1 MAPVPWQVDVARS
14 HVRFT
19 VRHMVVSK
27 TRGHFA
33 RWRAQLLL
41 DDEAPE
47 RSRVEVEVE
56 LASVD
61 TGDAARDENLRS
73 ELFDV
78 ARHPLM
84 TFHST
89 HVVPGGRDRFVLVGE
104 LGLHGVSRELRL
116 DCREE
121 RRDADAQ
128 GRPRRH
134 YAARATVDRK
144 DFGLRWNPA
153 LEAGGVLVGD
163 AVEVEVEL
171 QGVLPG

>member
-1 MAPVPWQVDVARS
+1 MAPLPWQVDVARS

-33 RWRAQLLL
+33 RWRAQLVL

-61 TGDAARDENLRS
+61 TGDAARDENLRT
-73 ELFDV
+73 ELFHVD
-78 ARHPLM
+78 RHPLM
-84 TFHST
+84 TFHAT
-89 HVVPGGRDRFVLVGE
+89 HVVPGGRDRFVLVGT
-104 LGLHGVSRELRL
+104 LSLHGATRELRL
-116 DCREE
+116 DCREG

-134 YAARATVDRK
+134 YTARGTLDRK
-144 DFGLRWNPA
+144 AFGLQWSPA

-171 QGVLPG
+171 QVVQPG

>member
-14 HVRFT
+14 HVRFS

-41 DDEAPE
+41 DDETPAH
-47 RSRVEVEVE
+47 SRVEVEVE
-56 LASVD
+56 LASVE
-61 TGDAARDENLRS
+61 TGDASRDENLRT

-89 HVVPGGRDRFVLVGE
+89 QVLPGGKDAFTLVGE
-104 LGLHGVSRELRL
+104 LGLHGTTRELRL
-116 DCREE
+116 SCREG

-134 YAARATVDRK
+134 FTARATLDRK
-144 DFGLRWNPA
+144 AFGLQWSPA
-153 LEAGGVLVGD
+153 LETGGVLVGD

-171 QGVLPG
+171 QVVQAA